1 MRYLLQF
8 GPLYVLAIMAA
19 LVFSESSSAS
29 PGNNVLTDAEFDDWL
44 ATTDANLTFI
54 GDTEFRTL
62 VNSEVDRRATT
73 KTRVTM
79 CDKQV
84 GSVCGGTC
92 TIYKGGPA
100 CVGAQ
105 GVACIAATANVG
117 FCTLSGCN
125 GNCSNLNTCAV
136 PLGDGFCGT
145 PGAASI
151 VVPANYPSRRIH
163 IRATK

>member
-1 MRYLLQF
+1 MVYLKF
-8 GPLYVLAIMAA
+8 APLYVLATMSA
-19 LVFSESSSAS
+19 LVVSESSPAL
-29 PGNNVLTDAEFDDWL
+29 PGNNVLTDAEFDNWL

-54 GDTEFRTL
+54 GDAEPRALINPFG
-62 VNSEVDRRATT
+62 RRATT

-105 GVACIAATANVG
+105 GIACIAATANVG

-125 GNCSNLNTCAV
+125 GNCSNLNQCAV

-151 VVPANYPSRRIH
+151 VVPAN
-163 IRATK
+163 